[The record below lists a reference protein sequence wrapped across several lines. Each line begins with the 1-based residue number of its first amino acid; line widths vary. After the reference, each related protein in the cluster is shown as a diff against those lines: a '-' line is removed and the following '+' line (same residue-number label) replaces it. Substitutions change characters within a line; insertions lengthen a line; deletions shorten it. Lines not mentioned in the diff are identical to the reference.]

1 MGKKVLVLVAAVS
14 ALAIIVGMVLPGC
27 GQAAEPKITST
38 SAVSGEAG
46 TQLDIGG
53 SDFGETQG
61 TADFSGEPASILSWS
76 DTFIT
81 VIVPSDLEPGDYRV
95 SIKTEDGNTAQTQ
108 FEVTEEKEK
117 EDGEEDN
124 GGDGESEME
133 AVREAMYSYVEA
145 NSAPGLEFE
154 IENIQ
159 IEGDEAAAT
168 VTSEAGPA
176 LVIMRKGE
184 SGWYGVD
191 LGTGFEPPS
200 WYQQ

>member
-1 MGKKVLVLVAAVS
+1 MKGSLILVAAVS
-14 ALAIIVGMVLPGC
+14 ALVMGMVLPGC
-27 GQAAEPKITST
+27 AQAAEPKITST
-38 SAVSGEAG
+38 SAERGEAG
-46 TQLDIGG
+46 TQLEICG

-61 TADFSGEPASILSWS
+61 TVDFSGEPASILSWF
-76 DTFIT
+76 DTSIT
-81 VIVPSDLEPGDYRV
+81 VKVPFDLEPGDYQV
-95 SIKTEDGNTAQTQ
+95 SIMTEDGTIIQTQ
-108 FEVTEEKEK
+108 FEVTEEEKEEDEDKDDEGK
-117 EDGEEDN
+117 EDGED
-124 GGDGESEME
+124 DLE
-133 AVREAMYSYVEA
+133 AVKKAMYSFVEA

-159 IEGDEAAAT
+159 IHADEAAAT

-176 LVIMRKGE
+176 LVIMKKGE